1 VPRPPIEVKHHPG
14 SLNDLLLKQLIDRA
28 VELDKKRPVVSLAWG
43 MRLSGAVHMHIT
55 APYRRLL
62 RPFSL
67 RTSRVLPKPLAQRLV
82 TELGADFGS
91 GVSSIAELST
101 KQVHQLAGLLAD
113 AQFEPPPASCLSPAG
128 EYNLRLG
135 ILKELRPDLV
145 ATHTAPAGVHEG
157 HAFIVE
163 AGVALGGK
171 GASGVTVY
179 RFANRIPLLFEGG
192 NDVATKTAVSR

>member
-1 VPRPPIEVKHHPG
+1 MGSAFIWGRSYAHHG
-14 SLNDLLLKQLIDRA
+14 SLSQT
-28 VELDKKRPVVSLAWG
+28 LASF
-43 MRLSGAVHMHIT
+43 LSANLASI
-55 APYRRLL
+55 
-62 RPFSL
+62 
-67 RTSRVLPKPLAQRLV
+67 PKPLAQRLV

-91 GVSSIAELST
+91 GVSSVAELST